1 MNSAAKTKKK
11 VKNRLKSNIIKG
23 TLILSCASILSR
35 IIGFIYRI
43 YLADILGEQLL
54 GTYQLIFPIYVL
66 CFTIYGAGM
75 QSAISQVVATLMGKN
90 NTHSKDD
97 GLKGSVSKDRSLKN
111 SNLKHNASK
120 NSNFKGSG
128 SQDGNFKYRSSK
140 NGNFKDNTSKNN
152 NKSSLVKGNY
162 PFVSSAAR
170 NITPRTI
177 LLAGTILSFI
187 LALFLSIFI
196 NFNSKWIACNILM
209 VPDCD
214 IYLKLLTY
222 LFPFCSISACI
233 CGYQYGLENA
243 KPPAIA
249 GIIEQITR
257 ILFVFIVQGFFSD
270 KEICCQIA
278 VYGLTVGEFF
288 GFLYNMSTIK
298 NKKRNN
304 KKHISDKNLNNDNA
318 KLHSESLHS
327 KRQHA
332 YNAKSD
338 NRQFKRQQAYN
349 AKYDNRQFNK
359 QLAYNAKYDYRQFNK
374 QQAYNA
380 TSDNRQFKRQ
390 ELKNKTFNKRKN
402 KISLK
407 ESFKLLLPV
416 FISLTSIKLT
426 ISLLHSV
433 ESIFIPASLVKYGYT
448 MNEALSVY
456 GIYSG
461 MAMPFIMFPATITMA
476 ISTMLLPAVSK
487 AHSSGNKK
495 QIKKLIRRTSYF
507 CLVTGMAATVF
518 FLLFGNICASLFF
531 HNELAGIYLT
541 VMSFLCPFLYLNMTY
556 SSILNGLGKPHMTF
570 VITVVCTLIKI
581 LSLIFFV
588 PKYGMIAYI
597 AASLVAEALLCVM
610 LRHYCG

>member
-75 QSAISQVVATLMGKN
+75 QSAISQVVATLIGKN

-111 SNLKHNASK
+111 SNL
-120 NSNFKGSG
+120 
-128 SQDGNFKYRSSK
+128 KYRSSK

-162 PFVSSAAR
+162 PFVSSSAR

-196 NFNSKWIACNILM
+196 NFNLKWIACNILM

-338 NRQFKRQQAYN
+338 NQ
-349 AKYDNRQFNK
+349 
-359 QLAYNAKYDYRQFNK
+359 
-374 QQAYNA
+374 
-380 TSDNRQFKRQ
+380 QFKRQ

-531 HNELAGIYLT
+531 HNELAGRYLT

-581 LSLIFFV
+581 LSLMFFV

-597 AASLVAEALLCVM
+597 AASLIAEALLCVM

>member
-90 NTHSKDD
+90 NTHP
-97 GLKGSVSKDRSLKN
+97 
-111 SNLKHNASK
+111 
-120 NSNFKGSG
+120 
-128 SQDGNFKYRSSK
+128 QDS
-140 NGNFKDNTSKNN
+140 NFKDNTSKYSSSSIAVSKNN
-152 NKSSLVKGNY
+152 NNSSLVKGNY
-162 PFVSSAAR
+162 PFVSSSAR

-249 GIIEQITR
+249 GITEQITR

-298 NKKRNN
+298 NK
-304 KKHISDKNLNNDNA
+304 
-318 KLHSESLHS
+318 
-327 KRQHA
+327 
-332 YNAKSD
+332 
-338 NRQFKRQQAYN
+338 
-349 AKYDNRQFNK
+349 
-359 QLAYNAKYDYRQFNK
+359 
-374 QQAYNA
+374 
-380 TSDNRQFKRQ
+380 
-390 ELKNKTFNKRKN
+390 TFNKRKN

-407 ESFKLLLPV
+407 ESFKPLLPV

-507 CLVTGMAATVF
+507 CLVTGMAATIF

-531 HNELAGIYLT
+531 HNELAGRYLT

>member
-75 QSAISQVVATLMGKN
+75 QSAISQVVATLIGKN

-111 SNLKHNASK
+111 SNL
-120 NSNFKGSG
+120 
-128 SQDGNFKYRSSK
+128 KYRSSK

-162 PFVSSAAR
+162 PFVSSSAR

-222 LFPFCSISACI
+222 HFPFCSISACI

-338 NRQFKRQQAYN
+338 NQ
-349 AKYDNRQFNK
+349 
-359 QLAYNAKYDYRQFNK
+359 
-374 QQAYNA
+374 
-380 TSDNRQFKRQ
+380 QFKRQ

-531 HNELAGIYLT
+531 HNELAGRYLT

-581 LSLIFFV
+581 LSLMFFV

-597 AASLVAEALLCVM
+597 AASLIAEALLCVM

>member
-90 NTHSKDD
+90 NTHP
-97 GLKGSVSKDRSLKN
+97 
-111 SNLKHNASK
+111 
-120 NSNFKGSG
+120 
-128 SQDGNFKYRSSK
+128 QDS
-140 NGNFKDNTSKNN
+140 NFKDNTSKYSSSSIAVSKNN
-152 NKSSLVKGNY
+152 NNSSLVKGNY
-162 PFVSSAAR
+162 PFVSSSAR

-298 NKKRNN
+298 NK
-304 KKHISDKNLNNDNA
+304 
-318 KLHSESLHS
+318 
-327 KRQHA
+327 
-332 YNAKSD
+332 
-338 NRQFKRQQAYN
+338 
-349 AKYDNRQFNK
+349 
-359 QLAYNAKYDYRQFNK
+359 
-374 QQAYNA
+374 
-380 TSDNRQFKRQ
+380 
-390 ELKNKTFNKRKN
+390 TFNKRKN
-402 KISLK
+402 NISLK

-507 CLVTGMAATVF
+507 CLVTGMTATVF

-531 HNELAGIYLT
+531 HNELAGRYLT

-610 LRHYCG
+610 FRHYCG

>member
-11 VKNRLKSNIIKG
+11 VKNKLKSNIIKG

-35 IIGFIYRI
+35 IIGFIHRI

-75 QSAISQVVATLMGKN
+75 QSAISQVVATLIGKN

-111 SNLKHNASK
+111 SNL
-120 NSNFKGSG
+120 
-128 SQDGNFKYRSSK
+128 KYRSSK

-338 NRQFKRQQAYN
+338 NQ
-349 AKYDNRQFNK
+349 
-359 QLAYNAKYDYRQFNK
+359 
-374 QQAYNA
+374 
-380 TSDNRQFKRQ
+380 QFKRQ

-531 HNELAGIYLT
+531 HNEIAGRYLT

-581 LSLIFFV
+581 LSLMFFV
-588 PKYGMIAYI
+588 PRYGMIAYI
-597 AASLVAEALLCVM
+597 AASLIAEALLCVM

>member
-75 QSAISQVVATLMGKN
+75 QSAISQVVATLIGKN
-90 NTHSKDD
+90 NTHP
-97 GLKGSVSKDRSLKN
+97 
-111 SNLKHNASK
+111 
-120 NSNFKGSG
+120 
-128 SQDGNFKYRSSK
+128 QDS
-140 NGNFKDNTSKNN
+140 NFKDNTSKYSSSSIAVSKNN
-152 NKSSLVKGNY
+152 NNSSLVKGNY
-162 PFVSSAAR
+162 PFVSSSAR

-177 LLAGTILSFI
+177 LLAGTMLSFI
-187 LALFLSIFI
+187 LALFMSIFI

-243 KPPAIA
+243 KPPALA

-298 NKKRNN
+298 NK
-304 KKHISDKNLNNDNA
+304 
-318 KLHSESLHS
+318 
-327 KRQHA
+327 
-332 YNAKSD
+332 
-338 NRQFKRQQAYN
+338 
-349 AKYDNRQFNK
+349 
-359 QLAYNAKYDYRQFNK
+359 
-374 QQAYNA
+374 
-380 TSDNRQFKRQ
+380 
-390 ELKNKTFNKRKN
+390 TFNKRKN
-402 KISLK
+402 NISLK

-531 HNELAGIYLT
+531 HNELAGRYLT

-597 AASLVAEALLCVM
+597 ATSLVAEALLCVM

>member
-75 QSAISQVVATLMGKN
+75 QSAISQVVATLIGKN

-111 SNLKHNASK
+111 SNL
-120 NSNFKGSG
+120 
-128 SQDGNFKYRSSK
+128 KYRSSK

-162 PFVSSAAR
+162 PFVSSSAR

-338 NRQFKRQQAYN
+338 NQ
-349 AKYDNRQFNK
+349 
-359 QLAYNAKYDYRQFNK
+359 
-374 QQAYNA
+374 
-380 TSDNRQFKRQ
+380 QFKRQ

-531 HNELAGIYLT
+531 HNELAGRYRNVFL
-541 VMSFLCPFLYLNMTY
+541 MS
-556 SSILNGLGKPHMTF
+556 
-570 VITVVCTLIKI
+570 V
-581 LSLIFFV
+581 FV
-588 PKYGMIAYI
+588 PKHDLQQYI
-597 AASLVAEALLCVM
+597 EWAWQAPYDFCDNSSMYTHKDTVTYVLCS
-610 LRHYCG
+610 

>member
-11 VKNRLKSNIIKG
+11 VKNKLKSNIIKG

-111 SNLKHNASK
+111 SNLK
-120 NSNFKGSG
+120 
-128 SQDGNFKYRSSK
+128 YRSSK

-162 PFVSSAAR
+162 PFVSSSAR

-338 NRQFKRQQAYN
+338 NQ
-349 AKYDNRQFNK
+349 
-359 QLAYNAKYDYRQFNK
+359 
-374 QQAYNA
+374 
-380 TSDNRQFKRQ
+380 QFKRQ

-531 HNELAGIYLT
+531 HNELAGRYLT

-581 LSLIFFV
+581 LSLMFFV

-597 AASLVAEALLCVM
+597 AASLIAEALLCVM

>member
-75 QSAISQVVATLMGKN
+75 QSAISQVVATLMGIN
-90 NTHSKDD
+90 NTHP
-97 GLKGSVSKDRSLKN
+97 
-111 SNLKHNASK
+111 
-120 NSNFKGSG
+120 
-128 SQDGNFKYRSSK
+128 QDS
-140 NGNFKDNTSKNN
+140 NFKDNTSKYSSSSSAVSKNN
-152 NKSSLVKGNY
+152 NNSSLVKGNY
-162 PFVSSAAR
+162 PFVSASAR

-298 NKKRNN
+298 NKKRND
-304 KKHISDKNLNNDNA
+304 KKHISDKNINNDNA

-338 NRQFKRQQAYN
+338 NRQFKRQESYN
-349 AKYDNRQFNK
+349 AK
-359 QLAYNAKYDYRQFNK
+359 
-374 QQAYNA
+374 
-380 TSDNRQFKRQ
+380 SDNRQFKRQ

-476 ISTMLLPAVSK
+476 ISSMLLPAVSK

-531 HNELAGIYLT
+531 HNELAGRYLT

-597 AASLVAEALLCVM
+597 AASLVAESLLCVM

>member
-97 GLKGSVSKDRSLKN
+97 GLNGSVSKD
-111 SNLKHNASK
+111 
-120 NSNFKGSG
+120 
-128 SQDGNFKYRSSK
+128 
-140 NGNFKDNTSKNN
+140 
-152 NKSSLVKGNY
+152 
-162 PFVSSAAR
+162 
-170 NITPRTI
+170 ITPRTI

-249 GIIEQITR
+249 GRIEQITR

-270 KEICCQIA
+270 KEICSQIA

-327 KRQHA
+327 KRQ
-332 YNAKSD
+332 K
-338 NRQFKRQQAYN
+338 F
-349 AKYDNRQFNK
+349 
-359 QLAYNAKYDYRQFNK
+359 
-374 QQAYNA
+374 
-380 TSDNRQFKRQ
+380 
-390 ELKNKTFNKRKN
+390 KNKTFNKRKN
-402 KISLK
+402 KMSLK

-487 AHSSGNKK
+487 EHSSGNKK
-495 QIKKLIRRTSYF
+495 QIKKL
-507 CLVTGMAATVF
+507 
-518 FLLFGNICASLFF
+518 N
-531 HNELAGIYLT
+531 
-541 VMSFLCPFLYLNMTY
+541 
-556 SSILNGLGKPHMTF
+556 K
-570 VITVVCTLIKI
+570 
-581 LSLIFFV
+581 
-588 PKYGMIAYI
+588 
-597 AASLVAEALLCVM
+597 
-610 LRHYCG
+610 

>member
-1 MNSAAKTKKK
+1 MNSAVKTKKK

-97 GLKGSVSKDRSLKN
+97 GLKGSISKDRSLKN
-111 SNLKHNASK
+111 SNLKHNGSK

-298 NKKRNN
+298 NK
-304 KKHISDKNLNNDNA
+304 
-318 KLHSESLHS
+318 
-327 KRQHA
+327 
-332 YNAKSD
+332 
-338 NRQFKRQQAYN
+338 
-349 AKYDNRQFNK
+349 
-359 QLAYNAKYDYRQFNK
+359 
-374 QQAYNA
+374 
-380 TSDNRQFKRQ
+380 
-390 ELKNKTFNKRKN
+390 TFNKRKN

-531 HNELAGIYLT
+531 HNELAGRYLT

-597 AASLVAEALLCVM
+597 AASLVAESLLCVM

>member
-75 QSAISQVVATLMGKN
+75 QSAISQVVATLIGKN

-111 SNLKHNASK
+111 SNL
-120 NSNFKGSG
+120 
-128 SQDGNFKYRSSK
+128 KYRSSK

-338 NRQFKRQQAYN
+338 NQ
-349 AKYDNRQFNK
+349 
-359 QLAYNAKYDYRQFNK
+359 
-374 QQAYNA
+374 
-380 TSDNRQFKRQ
+380 QFKRQ

-402 KISLK
+402 KISFI

-531 HNELAGIYLT
+531 HNEVAGRYLT

-581 LSLIFFV
+581 LSLMFFV
-588 PKYGMIAYI
+588 PRYGMIAYI
-597 AASLVAEALLCVM
+597 AASLIAEALLCVM

>member
-90 NTHSKDD
+90 NTHSKDE
-97 GLKGSVSKDRSLKN
+97 GLNESVPKDR
-111 SNLKHNASK
+111 
-120 NSNFKGSG
+120 
-128 SQDGNFKYRSSK
+128 
-140 NGNFKDNTSKNN
+140 
-152 NKSSLVKGNY
+152 
-162 PFVSSAAR
+162 
-170 NITPRTI
+170 TPRTI

-196 NFNSKWIACNILM
+196 NFNSKWLACNILM

-257 ILFVFIVQGFFSD
+257 ILFVFIIQGFFSD

-288 GFLYNMSTIK
+288 GFLYNMSTI
-298 NKKRNN
+298 
-304 KKHISDKNLNNDNA
+304 
-318 KLHSESLHS
+318 
-327 KRQHA
+327 
-332 YNAKSD
+332 
-338 NRQFKRQQAYN
+338 
-349 AKYDNRQFNK
+349 
-359 QLAYNAKYDYRQFNK
+359 
-374 QQAYNA
+374 
-380 TSDNRQFKRQ
+380 
-390 ELKNKTFNKRKN
+390 KNKTFNKRKN

-531 HNELAGIYLT
+531 HNELAGRYLT

>member
-97 GLKGSVSKDRSLKN
+97 GLNGSVSKNR
-111 SNLKHNASK
+111 
-120 NSNFKGSG
+120 
-128 SQDGNFKYRSSK
+128 
-140 NGNFKDNTSKNN
+140 
-152 NKSSLVKGNY
+152 
-162 PFVSSAAR
+162 
-170 NITPRTI
+170 TPRTI

-304 KKHISDKNLNNDNA
+304 KKHISDKNINNDNA

-327 KRQHA
+327 KRQNA

-338 NRQFKRQQAYN
+338 NRQFKRQESYN
-349 AKYDNRQFNK
+349 AKSDNRQFNK
-359 QLAYNAKYDYRQFNK
+359 QLAYNSK
-374 QQAYNA
+374 
-380 TSDNRQFKRQ
+380 SDNRQFKRQ
-390 ELKNKTFNKRKN
+390 EFKNKTFNKRKN
-402 KISLK
+402 NISLK

-507 CLVTGMAATVF
+507 CLVTGMAATIF

-531 HNELAGIYLT
+531 HNELAGRYLT

>member
-75 QSAISQVVATLMGKN
+75 QSAISQVVATLMGIN
-90 NTHSKDD
+90 NTHP
-97 GLKGSVSKDRSLKN
+97 
-111 SNLKHNASK
+111 
-120 NSNFKGSG
+120 
-128 SQDGNFKYRSSK
+128 QDS
-140 NGNFKDNTSKNN
+140 NFKDNTSKYSSSSSAVSKNN
-152 NKSSLVKGNY
+152 NNSSLVKGNY
-162 PFVSSAAR
+162 PFVSASAR

-298 NKKRNN
+298 NKKRND
-304 KKHISDKNLNNDNA
+304 KKHISDKNINNDNA

-338 NRQFKRQQAYN
+338 NRQFKRQESYN
-349 AKYDNRQFNK
+349 AK
-359 QLAYNAKYDYRQFNK
+359 
-374 QQAYNA
+374 
-380 TSDNRQFKRQ
+380 SDNRQFKRQ

-531 HNELAGIYLT
+531 HNELAGRYLT

-597 AASLVAEALLCVM
+597 AASLVAESLLCVM

>member
-90 NTHSKDD
+90 NTHSKDE
-97 GLKGSVSKDRSLKN
+97 GLNESVPKDR
-111 SNLKHNASK
+111 
-120 NSNFKGSG
+120 
-128 SQDGNFKYRSSK
+128 
-140 NGNFKDNTSKNN
+140 
-152 NKSSLVKGNY
+152 
-162 PFVSSAAR
+162 
-170 NITPRTI
+170 TPRTI

-196 NFNSKWIACNILM
+196 NFNSKWLACNILM

-257 ILFVFIVQGFFSD
+257 ILFVFIIQGFFSD

-288 GFLYNMSTIK
+288 GFLYNMSTI
-298 NKKRNN
+298 
-304 KKHISDKNLNNDNA
+304 
-318 KLHSESLHS
+318 
-327 KRQHA
+327 
-332 YNAKSD
+332 
-338 NRQFKRQQAYN
+338 
-349 AKYDNRQFNK
+349 
-359 QLAYNAKYDYRQFNK
+359 
-374 QQAYNA
+374 
-380 TSDNRQFKRQ
+380 
-390 ELKNKTFNKRKN
+390 KNKTFNKRKN

-433 ESIFIPASLVKYGYT
+433 ESMFIPASLVKYGYT

-507 CLVTGMAATVF
+507 CLVTGMTATVF

-531 HNELAGIYLT
+531 HNELAGRYLT

-610 LRHYCG
+610 FRHYCG

>member
-97 GLKGSVSKDRSLKN
+97 GLNGSVSKD
-111 SNLKHNASK
+111 
-120 NSNFKGSG
+120 
-128 SQDGNFKYRSSK
+128 
-140 NGNFKDNTSKNN
+140 
-152 NKSSLVKGNY
+152 
-162 PFVSSAAR
+162 
-170 NITPRTI
+170 ITPRTI

-298 NKKRNN
+298 NKKRND
-304 KKHISDKNLNNDNA
+304 KKHISDKNINNDNA

-338 NRQFKRQQAYN
+338 NRQFKRQESYN
-349 AKYDNRQFNK
+349 AK
-359 QLAYNAKYDYRQFNK
+359 
-374 QQAYNA
+374 
-380 TSDNRQFKRQ
+380 SDNRQFKRQ

-487 AHSSGNKK
+487 EHSSGNKK

-531 HNELAGIYLT
+531 HNELAGRYLT

-597 AASLVAEALLCVM
+597 AASLVAESLLCLM

>member
-11 VKNRLKSNIIKG
+11 IKNRLKSNIIKG

-90 NTHSKDD
+90 NTHP
-97 GLKGSVSKDRSLKN
+97 
-111 SNLKHNASK
+111 
-120 NSNFKGSG
+120 
-128 SQDGNFKYRSSK
+128 QDS
-140 NGNFKDNTSKNN
+140 NFKDNTSKYSSSSIAVSKNN
-152 NKSSLVKGNY
+152 NNSSLVKGNY
-162 PFVSSAAR
+162 PFVSSSAR

-233 CGYQYGLENA
+233 CGYKYGLENA

-298 NKKRNN
+298 NKKRND
-304 KKHISDKNLNNDNA
+304 KKHISDKNINNDNA

-338 NRQFKRQQAYN
+338 NRQFKRQESYN
-349 AKYDNRQFNK
+349 AKSDNRQFNK
-359 QLAYNAKYDYRQFNK
+359 QLAYNSK
-374 QQAYNA
+374 
-380 TSDNRQFKRQ
+380 SDNRQFKRQ
-390 ELKNKTFNKRKN
+390 EFKNKTFNKRKN

-531 HNELAGIYLT
+531 HNELAGRYLT

>member
-11 VKNRLKSNIIKG
+11 VKNKLKSNIIKG

-111 SNLKHNASK
+111 SNLKHNGSK

-162 PFVSSAAR
+162 PFVSSSAR

-338 NRQFKRQQAYN
+338 NQ
-349 AKYDNRQFNK
+349 
-359 QLAYNAKYDYRQFNK
+359 
-374 QQAYNA
+374 
-380 TSDNRQFKRQ
+380 QFKRQ

-531 HNELAGIYLT
+531 HNELAGRYLT

>member
-90 NTHSKDD
+90 NTHSKDE
-97 GLKGSVSKDRSLKN
+97 GLNESVPKDR
-111 SNLKHNASK
+111 
-120 NSNFKGSG
+120 
-128 SQDGNFKYRSSK
+128 
-140 NGNFKDNTSKNN
+140 
-152 NKSSLVKGNY
+152 
-162 PFVSSAAR
+162 
-170 NITPRTI
+170 TPRTI

-196 NFNSKWIACNILM
+196 NFNSKWLACNILM

-257 ILFVFIVQGFFSD
+257 ILFVFIIQGFFSD

-288 GFLYNMSTIK
+288 GFLYNMSTI
-298 NKKRNN
+298 
-304 KKHISDKNLNNDNA
+304 
-318 KLHSESLHS
+318 
-327 KRQHA
+327 
-332 YNAKSD
+332 
-338 NRQFKRQQAYN
+338 
-349 AKYDNRQFNK
+349 
-359 QLAYNAKYDYRQFNK
+359 
-374 QQAYNA
+374 
-380 TSDNRQFKRQ
+380 
-390 ELKNKTFNKRKN
+390 KNKTFNKRKN

-495 QIKKLIRRTSYF
+495 QINKLIRRTSYF

-531 HNELAGIYLT
+531 HNELAGRYLT

>member
-11 VKNRLKSNIIKG
+11 VKNKLKSNIIKG

-97 GLKGSVSKDRSLKN
+97 SLKGSVSKDRSLKN
-111 SNLKHNASK
+111 SNL
-120 NSNFKGSG
+120 
-128 SQDGNFKYRSSK
+128 KYRSSK

-162 PFVSSAAR
+162 PFVSSSAR

-338 NRQFKRQQAYN
+338 NQ
-349 AKYDNRQFNK
+349 
-359 QLAYNAKYDYRQFNK
+359 
-374 QQAYNA
+374 
-380 TSDNRQFKRQ
+380 QFKRQ

-531 HNELAGIYLT
+531 HNELAGRYLT

-581 LSLIFFV
+581 LSLMFFV

-597 AASLVAEALLCVM
+597 AASLIAEALLCVM

>member
-75 QSAISQVVATLMGKN
+75 QSAISQVVATLIGKN

-111 SNLKHNASK
+111 SNL
-120 NSNFKGSG
+120 
-128 SQDGNFKYRSSK
+128 KYRSSK

-162 PFVSSAAR
+162 PFVSSSAR

-257 ILFVFIVQGFFSD
+257 ILFVFIVQGFFSV
-270 KEICCQIA
+270 KEICCQIG

-338 NRQFKRQQAYN
+338 NQ
-349 AKYDNRQFNK
+349 
-359 QLAYNAKYDYRQFNK
+359 
-374 QQAYNA
+374 
-380 TSDNRQFKRQ
+380 QFKRQ

-531 HNELAGIYLT
+531 HNELAGRYLT

-581 LSLIFFV
+581 LSLMFFV

-597 AASLVAEALLCVM
+597 AASLIAEALLCVM

>member
-11 VKNRLKSNIIKG
+11 LKNRLKSNIIKG

-97 GLKGSVSKDRSLKN
+97 GLNGSVSKNR
-111 SNLKHNASK
+111 
-120 NSNFKGSG
+120 
-128 SQDGNFKYRSSK
+128 
-140 NGNFKDNTSKNN
+140 
-152 NKSSLVKGNY
+152 
-162 PFVSSAAR
+162 
-170 NITPRTI
+170 TPRTI

-288 GFLYNMSTIK
+288 GFLYNMSTI
-298 NKKRNN
+298 
-304 KKHISDKNLNNDNA
+304 
-318 KLHSESLHS
+318 
-327 KRQHA
+327 
-332 YNAKSD
+332 
-338 NRQFKRQQAYN
+338 
-349 AKYDNRQFNK
+349 
-359 QLAYNAKYDYRQFNK
+359 
-374 QQAYNA
+374 
-380 TSDNRQFKRQ
+380 
-390 ELKNKTFNKRKN
+390 KNKTFNKRKN

-531 HNELAGIYLT
+531 HNELAGRYLT

>member
-11 VKNRLKSNIIKG
+11 LKNRLKSNIIKG

-97 GLKGSVSKDRSLKN
+97 GLNGSVSKNR
-111 SNLKHNASK
+111 
-120 NSNFKGSG
+120 
-128 SQDGNFKYRSSK
+128 
-140 NGNFKDNTSKNN
+140 
-152 NKSSLVKGNY
+152 
-162 PFVSSAAR
+162 
-170 NITPRTI
+170 TPRTI

-196 NFNSKWIACNILM
+196 IFNSKWIACNILM

-243 KPPAIA
+243 KPPALA

-304 KKHISDKNLNNDNA
+304 KKHISDKNLNNDNS

-327 KRQHA
+327 KRQH
-332 YNAKSD
+332 
-338 NRQFKRQQAYN
+338 AYN

-531 HNELAGIYLT
+531 HNELAGRYLT

-597 AASLVAEALLCVM
+597 AASLVAESLLCVM